1 MVLAV
6 FQYARMAKEFIGA
19 TQFNAVFSLE
29 RGKERGRKGQQY
41 FGYYTET
48 NSLRVGS
55 ISKFYTASFLCTN
68 LHLTSVMTL
77 QKQLNFHTFLL
88 GHHALDQIKQI
99 LYEIQILPR
108 LL

>member
-41 FGYYTET
+41 FGYYTEMEFIKSRI
-48 NSLRVGS
+48 NFQDLYSIFSL
-55 ISKFYTASFLCTN
+55 
-68 LHLTSVMTL
+68 H
-77 QKQLNFHTFLL
+77 
-88 GHHALDQIKQI
+88 
-99 LYEIQILPR
+99 
-108 LL
+108 